1 MKLTVRFF
9 VTSILCE
16 YEKSFANSSAHGIF
30 LHHSRKASSEID
42 ERKQSRK
49 NQEMACCWNK
59 QHFAMYYVCVCV
71 CERHLAVMWK
81 SSISMR
87 TCFVI
92 LAQAFPCISIWK
104 SECVHTI
111 CGVLSVYKTVRVSF
125 DSTFFK
131 AKNLS
136 EHVSN
141 ADTDF
146 LFRFSMTHPLFT
158 LFKQQ
163 SQHTNRR
170 ISIFFLLLFIS
181 LARTL
186 SLCVCVCVLCG
197 IIHVEIEFD
206 AQIVTLEK
214 YWWARARA
222 RESSIEKS

>member
-49 NQEMACCWNK
+49 NQEMAFCWSK
-59 QHFAMYYVCVCV
+59 QHFAMFVCV

-81 SSISMR
+81 SSISKR

-111 CGVLSVYKTVRVSF
+111 CGVLSVFKTVRVSF

-146 LFRFSMTHPLFT
+146 LFRFSMTHPLLT

-170 ISIFFLLLFIS
+170 ISIFFLFLFLS

-186 SLCVCVCVLCG
+186 SLCVCVCVCALSNNPRWNWIWRTNSDFG
-197 IIHVEIEFD
+197 KI
-206 AQIVTLEK
+206 LMG
-214 YWWARARA
+214 ARARK